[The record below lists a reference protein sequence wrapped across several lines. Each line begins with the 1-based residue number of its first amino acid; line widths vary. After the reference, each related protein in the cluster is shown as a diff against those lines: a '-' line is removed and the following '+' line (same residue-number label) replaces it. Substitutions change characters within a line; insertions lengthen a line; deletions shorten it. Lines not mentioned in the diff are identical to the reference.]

1 MISMGS
7 LRRAALIKCQELLLI
22 GKICSSNMWKHKLIL
37 VICILL
43 LFDQIVMTTKRWTNW
58 ISCNELLLNK
68 ISMGSLRKATLIKC
82 QELLLISKICSSDMW
97 KNKLSIISI
106 LLFLFDQI
114 VMTTKRWT
122 NWISCNELL
131 LNKISMSSLRR
142 ATLI

>member
-1 MISMGS
+1 
-7 LRRAALIKCQELLLI
+7 
-22 GKICSSNMWKHKLIL
+22 
-37 VICILL
+37 
-43 LFDQIVMTTKRWTNW
+43 
-58 ISCNELLLNK
+58 
-68 ISMGSLRKATLIKC
+68 
-82 QELLLISKICSSDMW
+82 MW

-142 ATLI
+142 ATLIKCQELLLIGKICSGIMWKNKLILVIRILLLFDQIVMTTKRWTNWISCNELLLNKISMSPLRRATLIKCQELLL